1 MDTPTLDT
9 PIEPYLTGGYAPV
22 TDERDDSDLA
32 VTGELP
38 SALRGEFLRNG
49 PNPMFTPKGRYH
61 LFDGDGM
68 LHRVTLADGRAS
80 YRNRWI
86 HSRGLEAEI
95 AAGHALYG
103 GMANADFP
111 DPQVVGD
118 AGAMKNVANTHV
130 VRHADRTL
138 CLWEAGLPTLVD
150 SELATVGPWDF
161 DGRLD
166 GAMTAHPKIDP
177 TTGEML
183 FFGYSGLPPFLRF
196 HVADASGALVRTVSI
211 DLPAPVMIHD
221 FVTTAEHAIFFDA
234 PAVFDFAGFA
244 AGGPM
249 IDWKPDH
256 GTRIGVMPRDGNG
269 DDIRWFEIDTC
280 YVFHFM
286 NAWTDG
292 SAIVIDACRLSRMDI
307 GLRSEGE
314 IAADSDGHLARFTVD
329 LDAGR
334 ASWERI
340 GRLPGD
346 FPRIDDRRA
355 GLANRFGYTATYS
368 SGHGTGDQ
376 FDAVTKYDL
385 VAGTETIRRF
395 DGRVAGEPVF
405 AADPDGTA
413 EDDGWLLTFVGDGA
427 SSQLAVLDAHDL
439 RVVAEVEMARRV
451 PFGFHGSWLPA

>member
-1 MDTPTLDT
+1 MDTAL
-9 PIEPYLTGGYAPV
+9 EPYLTGVYTPV
-22 TDERDDSDLA
+22 ADERDDAGLA

-38 SALRGEFLRNG
+38 PNLWGQFLRNG
-49 PNPMFTPKGRYH
+49 PNPMFAPKGRYH

-68 LHRVTLADGRAS
+68 LHGVTLGDGRAS

-86 HSRGLEAEI
+86 RNRGLDAEI
-95 AAGHALYG
+95 AAGRSLYG

-111 DPQVVGD
+111 DPEIVGD
-118 AGAMKNVANTHV
+118 AGPMKNVANTHV
-130 VRHADRTL
+130 VRHAGRIL
-138 CLWEAGLPTLVD
+138 CLWEAGLPTQVD
-150 SELATVGPWDF
+150 HNLETVGPWDF
-161 DGRLD
+161 DGRLR

-177 TTGEML
+177 VTGEML
-183 FFGYSGLPPFLRF
+183 FFGYSAIPPYLRF
-196 HVADASGALVRTVSI
+196 HVADASGALVRTLDI

-221 FVTTAEHAIFFDA
+221 FVTTAEHVVFLDA

-249 IDWKPDH
+249 LAWKPEL
-256 GTRIGVMPRDGNG
+256 GTRIGVMRRGGDGA
-269 DDIRWFEIDTC
+269 DIRWFDVETC

-286 NAWTDG
+286 NAWTDD
-292 SAIVIDACRLSRMDI
+292 SKVVIDASRLTRMDI
-307 GLRSEGE
+307 GLESDGV
-314 IAADSDGHLARFTVD
+314 ITPDADGHLARFTVD

-340 GRLPGD
+340 GQLPGD

-355 GLANRFGYTATYS
+355 GLVNRFGYTATFS
-368 SGHGTGDQ
+368 SGHAGGGQ

-385 VAGTETIRRF
+385 VAGTELTQGF
-395 DGRVAGEPVF
+395 PGRVSGEPVF
-405 AADPDGTA
+405 AADPNGTV
-413 EDDGWLLTFVGDGA
+413 EDDGWILTFVGDDH
-427 SSQLAVLDAHDL
+427 SSALAVLDAHDL

>member
-9 PIEPYLTGGYAPV
+9 PVDPYLTGVYQPV
-22 TDERDDSDLA
+22 TEERDDTDLR

-38 SALRGEFLRNG
+38 TALRGQYLRNG
-49 PNPMFTPKGRYH
+49 PNPMFEPKGHYH
-61 LFDGDGM
+61 IFDGDGM
-68 LHRVTLADGRAS
+68 LHGVTLGDGRAS

-86 HSRGLEAEI
+86 RSAGLEAEI

-111 DPQVVGD
+111 GPEVVGD
-118 AGAMKNVANTHV
+118 AGSMKNVANTHV
-130 VRHADRTL
+130 VRHAGRIL
-138 CLWEAGLPTLVD
+138 CLWEAGPPTIVGAD
-150 SELATVGPWDF
+150 LATVGAWDF
-161 DGRLD
+161 DGRLR
-166 GAMTAHPKIDP
+166 GPMTAHPKFDP
-177 TTGEML
+177 VTGEMM
-183 FFGYSGLPPFLRF
+183 FFGYSALPPFLRF
-196 HVADASGALVRTVSI
+196 HVADASGALVRTVEI
-211 DLPAPVMIHD
+211 DLPNPVMIHD
-221 FVTTAEHAIFFDA
+221 FVTTAEHVVFLDA

-249 IDWKPDH
+249 LAWKPEL
-256 GTRIGVMPRDGNG
+256 GTRIGVMARDGDG
-269 DDIRWFEIDTC
+269 RDIRWFEIDTC

-286 NAWTDG
+286 NARSEG
-292 SAIVIDACRLSRMDI
+292 SKVVIDACRLSRMDI
-307 GLRSEGE
+307 GLESEGA
-314 IAADSDGHLARFTVD
+314 ITADADNHLARFTVD
-329 LDAGR
+329 LAADR

-368 SGHGTGDQ
+368 SGHDGSP

-385 VAGTETIRRF
+385 VAGTETMQTF
-395 DGRVAGEPVF
+395 DGRVTGEPVF

-413 EDDGWLLTFVGDGA
+413 EDDGWILTFVGDEHHT
-427 SSQLAVLDAHDL
+427 QLAVLDAHDL
-439 RVVAEVEMARRV
+439 RVVAEIELARRV

>member
-1 MDTPTLDT
+1 MTAAA
-9 PIEPYLTGGYAPV
+9 EPHLTGIYTPV
-22 TDERDDSDLA
+22 IDERDDSDLRT
-32 VTGELP
+32 TGELP
-38 SALRGEFLRNG
+38 VGLRGRFLRNG
-49 PNPMFTPKGRYH
+49 PNPMFQPKGRYH

-68 LHRVTLADGRAS
+68 LHGVTLADGRAS

-86 HSRGLEAEI
+86 RSAGLDAEI

-111 DPQVVGD
+111 GPEIVGE
-118 AGAMKNVANTHV
+118 AGPMKNVANTHV
-130 VRHADRTL
+130 VRHAGRIL

-150 SELATVGPWDF
+150 TDLDTVGPWDF

-177 TTGEML
+177 VSGEML
-183 FFGYSGLPPFLRF
+183 FFGYSAIPPYLRF
-196 HVADASGALVRTVSI
+196 HVADATGSLVRSVEI

-221 FVTTAEHAIFFDA
+221 FVTTAEHVVFFDA
-234 PAVFDFAGFA
+234 PAVFDFEGFA

-249 IDWKPDH
+249 LAWKPEL
-256 GTRIGVMPRDGNG
+256 GTRIGVMARDGDG
-269 DDIRWFEIDTC
+269 TDIRWFDIDTC

-286 NAWTDG
+286 NAWSDG
-292 SAIVIDACRLSRMDI
+292 SKLVIDASRLARMDI
-307 GLRSEGE
+307 GLETEGS
-314 IAADSDGHLARFTVD
+314 IPADADGHLTRFTLD
-329 LDAGR
+329 LAAGR
-334 ASWERI
+334 ASSERI

-355 GLANRFGYTATYS
+355 GLENRFGYTATFS
-368 SGHGTGDQ
+368 SRESDGGP

-385 VAGTETIRRF
+385 AAGTETITRF
-395 DGRVAGEPVF
+395 PGRVSGEPVF

-413 EDDGWLLTFVGDGA
+413 EDDGWILTFVGDDH
-427 SSQLAVLDAHDL
+427 SSTLAVLDAHDL

-451 PFGFHGSWLPA
+451 PFGFHGSWLPG